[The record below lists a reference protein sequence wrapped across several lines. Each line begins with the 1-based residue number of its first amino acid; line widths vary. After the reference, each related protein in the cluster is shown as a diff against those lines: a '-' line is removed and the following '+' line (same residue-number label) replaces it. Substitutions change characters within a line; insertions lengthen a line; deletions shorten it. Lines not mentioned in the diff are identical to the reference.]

1 MTRRRLVPA
10 PIEFDVANA
19 VDDLRQL
26 VARADALVHATE
38 ELFERVIRFGE
49 DDDDR
54 YRLEHLAHLM
64 GATVEAVRAAVLAGD
79 RIAVDLIKHGART

>member
-1 MTRRRLVPA
+1 MTRRRLASA
-10 PIEFDVANA
+10 PSGFDVANA

-38 ELFERVIRFGE
+38 ELFERVIRFDEG
-49 DDDDR
+49 DDDR
-54 YRLEHLAHLM
+54 YHLEHLAHLM
-64 GATVEAVRAAVLAGD
+64 GATVEAVRAALLAGD

>member
-1 MTRRRLVPA
+1 
-10 PIEFDVANA
+10 
-19 VDDLRQL
+19 
-26 VARADALVHATE
+26 
-38 ELFERVIRFGE
+38 VIRFDEG
-49 DDDDR
+49 DDDR